1 MFDQMKQMMEMKK
14 QADRIKKELD
24 ALIVDVNEVK
34 GIDIQLTGSQSFR
47 LITIDEQFLKP
58 ENKARLEKDLL
69 RSLNAAIKKSQS
81 TAAQKMAVSMPK
93 IPGMNF

>member
-1 MFDQMKQMMEMKK
+1 MFDQMKQMMEMKR

-24 ALIVDVNEVK
+24 ALIIEANDVS
-34 GIDIQLTGSQSFR
+34 GIDIEITGSQTIRS
-47 LITIDEQFLKP
+47 INIDEDLIKP

-69 RSLNAAIKKSQS
+69 RSLNAAVKKSQ
-81 TAAQKMAVSMPK
+81 TMAAQKMAGSMPK